1 MVSMTDTITLTK
13 AERMELERRVASR
26 TGRAEDARRARA
38 ILLLAEGHTWDEA
51 CDRVPCSRGFL
62 ASWWKRFEQERI
74 AGLYSRHVGQVATI
88 LTPELEA
95 RILDITRKGSPDGA
109 THWSTRKL
117 GDRLGI
123 SHMMVARV
131 WRKHGLKPHRIERY
145 MASNDPD
152 FEKKAADIIGLYLNP
167 PAHAAVFC
175 VDEKTHIQALDR
187 KDPVLPLS
195 PGRAERHGFEYF
207 RHGTLSLYA
216 AFNTKTGQVLGK
228 TADRHTS
235 AEFVAFLADI
245 VVNQPR
251 GKEIH
256 VIADNLSAHKSQTV
270 KDFLAENP
278 TVHLHFTPTYSSW
291 LNQVELWFGKIE
303 RDVIA
308 RGVFTSVSD
317 LKNKLMRYIRQYNKA
332 PRTVKWKYADPSRH
346 ISTESV
352 VTGH

>member
-1 MVSMTDTITLTK
+1 MTDTITLTK

-62 ASWWKRFEQERI
+62 ASWWRRFEQERI
-74 AGLYSRHVGQVATI
+74 AGLYSRHIGQVASI
-88 LTPELEA
+88 LTPQVEA
-95 RILDITRKGSPDGA
+95 RILDITRRPPPDGA

-117 GDRLGI
+117 GERLGV

-131 WRKHGLKPHRIERY
+131 WRKHGLKPQRIERY

-152 FEKKAADIIGLYLNP
+152 FEKKAADVIGLYLNP
-167 PAHAAVFC
+167 PAHAAIFC

-195 PGRAERHGFEYF
+195 PGRLERHGFEYY

-216 AFNTKTGQVLGK
+216 AFNTKTGEVLGK
-228 TADRHTS
+228 TTARHTS

-256 VIADNLSAHKSQTV
+256 VIADNLSTHKTEQVAMFLEAHP
-270 KDFLAENP
+270 N
-278 TVHLHFTPTYSSW
+278 VHLHFTPTYSSW

-303 RDVIA
+303 RDLIA
-308 RGVFTSVSD
+308 RGVFTSVTD
-317 LKNKLMRYIRQYNKA
+317 LRKKLMRYIRQYNKA

-346 ISTESV
+346 ISTESL

>member
-1 MVSMTDTITLTK
+1 MAGALTLTK
-13 AERMELERRVASR
+13 AERMELM
-26 TGRAEDARRARA
+26 RRARL
-38 ILLLAEGHTWDEA
+38 ILLLTDGHTWDEA
-51 CDRVPCSRGFL
+51 SEQVGCSRGFV
-62 ASWWKRFEQERI
+62 ASWARRFAEQRI
-74 AGLYSRHVGQVATI
+74 AGLYSRHVGQVATV
-88 LTPELEA
+88 LTPKMEA
-95 RILDITRKGSPDGA
+95 RILEATRRAPTSGA

-117 GDRLGI
+117 AAHLKV

-167 PAHAAVFC
+167 PAHAAVFS
-175 VDEKTHIQALDR
+175 VDEKTAIQALDR

-216 AFNTKTGQVLGK
+216 AFNTKTGEVLGK
-228 TADRHTS
+228 TAERHTS
-235 AEFVAFLADI
+235 AEFVAFLSDI
-245 VVNQPR
+245 VIHQGR

-256 VIADNLSAHKSQTV
+256 VIADNLSAHKSQLV
-270 KDFLAENP
+270 KDFLEAYPNL
-278 TVHLHFTPTYSSW
+278 HLHFTPTYSSW

-317 LKNKLMRYIRQYNKA
+317 LKKKLMRYIRHYNKS

-346 ISTESV
+346 ISTQSAG
-352 VTGH
+352 TGH

>member
-1 MVSMTDTITLTK
+1 MAGTLILTN
-13 AERMELERRVASR
+13 AERMELLRRAASR
-26 TGRAEDARRARA
+26 TERAEDARRARL
-38 ILLLAEGHTWDEA
+38 ILLLTDGHTWDE
-51 CDRVPCSRGFL
+51 VSEQVGCSRGFV
-62 ASWWKRFEQERI
+62 ASWARRFAEQRI
-74 AGLYSRHVGQVATI
+74 AGLYSRHMGQVATV
-88 LTPELEA
+88 LTPKMEA
-95 RILDITRKGSPDGA
+95 RILEATRHAPGGGA

-117 GDRLGI
+117 AAHLHL

-152 FEKKAADIIGLYLNP
+152 FEQKAADIIGLYLNP
-167 PAHAAVFC
+167 PAHAAVFS
-175 VDEKTHIQALDR
+175 VDEKTAIQALDR

-216 AFNTKTGQVLGK
+216 AFNTKTGEVLGK
-228 TADRHTS
+228 TVARHTS

-245 VVNQPR
+245 VIHQPR

-256 VIADNLSAHKSQTV
+256 VIADNLSAHKSPPVQ
-270 KDFLAENP
+270 DFLKAHP
-278 TVHLHFTPTYSSW
+278 KIHLHFTPTYSGW

-317 LKNKLMRYIRQYNKA
+317 LNRKLMRYIRHYNKS

-346 ISTESV
+346 ISTQSDGTV
-352 VTGH
+352 H